1 MSSLENL
8 IDITTPHRNRNILTP
23 TLQTAYDSLENGIRG
38 FSDRIVLED
47 SEEVRNNIDLLLIS
61 VLLDNPSVFWIGNRY
76 GLEKRGTRLYVKLQY
91 TRTLVESEI
100 VAKRILEEVHRV
112 DKVLAVTRD
121 VSSICLSVHDYL
133 ASTVNYCLENSRD
146 CHTALGALLN
156 KSAVCDGF
164 SAAASLM
171 LNYAGVRCD
180 TVLGKIRDGSGD
192 WHAWNLIDL
201 HGMNAH
207 MDVTNDSLSVMGMI
221 SHRLFLLDE
230 VRSHKKL
237 SWMGDVSPQCHFDYY
252 SETGLC
258 ADSMKELVAIVEKL
272 VSEGH
277 CTAEIRIGYD
287 ADVNEI
293 ADTVQMMYDDLRIP
307 ELKYDI
313 DDDLRVL
320 SFETL

>member
-91 TRTLVESEI
+91 TRTLAESEI
-100 VAKRILEEVHRV
+100 VAKRMLEEVHRV

-133 ASTVNYCLENSRD
+133 ASTVSYCLENSKD

-156 KSAVCDGF
+156 KNAVCDGF

-180 TVLGKIRDGSGD
+180 TVLGKIRDGSGT

-237 SWMGDVSPQCHFDYY
+237 SWMGDVSPLCHFDYY
-252 SETGLC
+252 GETGLR
-258 ADSMKELVAIVEKL
+258 ANSKHEFVKIVERL
-272 VSEGH
+272 ATEGH
-277 CTAEIRIGYD
+277 RTAEVQIGCHVD
-287 ADVNEI
+287 MNEI
-293 ADTVQMMYDDLRIP
+293 ADTIQMMYDDCLIP
-307 ELKYDI
+307 DMKYDI
-313 DDDLRVL
+313 DTDLRVL
-320 SFETL
+320 SFEIL